1 MMQVLKFPN
10 PRLRIKA
17 QKILKITPEIKK
29 TLDDMLKIMYKNKGV
44 GLAAT
49 QVDVHLAMIVIDV
62 SEQQNQPLKLINPV
76 IIKSCDTQD
85 EEEGCL
91 SVPGFRAEIKRAQN
105 ITYTAIDENNTT
117 IQQEVNGLM
126 AVCIQHE
133 IDHLNGKLFIDYL
146 SNAKRQKVRTLIK
159 KNQNNKNNKK

>member
-1 MMQVLKFPN
+1 MQVLTFPN
-10 PRLRIKA
+10 PKLRTKA

-29 TLDDMLKIMYKNKGV
+29 TLDDMLKIMYQKKGV

-49 QVDVHLAMIVIDV
+49 QVDVHLAMIVIDI
-62 SEQQNQPLKLINPV
+62 SEKQNQPLKLINPV
-76 IIKSCDTQD
+76 IINKSDTQD

-91 SVPGFRAEIKRAQN
+91 SVPGFRADIKRAQN
-105 ITYTAIDENNTT
+105 ITYTATDENNKETT
-117 IQQEVNGLM
+117 KDVTGLM

-133 IDHLNGKLFIDYL
+133 IDHLKGKLFIDYL

-159 KNQNNKNNKK
+159 KNQNNKNNKQ